1 MQNQKY
7 LQEDEID
14 LKELFKTLWKY
25 KMFILIFTS
34 MITFI
39 ALIYVLLKNPIPI
52 YQGKMYLEIGQ
63 IQNKNFA
70 PILVDNV
77 VDLSYTLNLKFNVK
91 AISPTKKDI
100 NNLSIQPKVIEITF
114 DNIDKNIINDT
125 LIKVKNFVIEK
136 HKKQTSF
143 YESVIMT
150 DQIGDIII
158 SNEPINKP
166 KKTLIVIVS
175 FVTAFILSIFLV
187 FFIEFIK
194 SLKKEEIK

>member
-14 LKELFKTLWKY
+14 LKELFKTLWSY
-25 KMFILIFTS
+25 KIFILVFTS
-34 MITFI
+34 VITFI
-39 ALIYVLLKNPIPI
+39 ALIYILLKNPIPI

-63 IQNKNFA
+63 IQDKNFA
-70 PILVDNV
+70 PMSIEKVT
-77 VDLSYTLNLKFNVK
+77 DLAYILNLEFKVDSNIPKNTFN
-91 AISPTKKDI
+91 
-100 NNLSIQPKVIEITF
+100 LMEITF
-114 DNIDKNIINDT
+114 DNIDKNIINET
-125 LIKVKNFVIEK
+125 LTKIKDFVLEK
-136 HKKQTSF
+136 HKEQTSF

-150 DQIGDIII
+150 KQIGEIII

-166 KKTLIVIVS
+166 KKSFIIIVV

-187 FFIEFIK
+187 FFIEFVR